1 MRTRAWLLLAAWG
14 CLLLGG
20 CWDRTELEDQGQV
33 VAMALD
39 AGENGGVKVTLMLAL
54 AQSLGAVNRSP
65 STPLAAE
72 YMSTEGATINQ
83 AVHILN
89 GVSTR
94 RLGLKH
100 LRAVL
105 VGEELSRQGL
115 EPLVMELQ
123 RSPEARETLLLAQTR
138 GSAHTVLKA
147 LHPVGEVNPARMIEG
162 LIMQAKYFHLA
173 PPVRLQHYVS
183 RLGETGVDPIL
194 PVLALNQN
202 WGEGSSTLPTRSALP
217 GELNQ
222 TSSSPVDYVGTAVFR
237 RDRLAGL
244 LTVDETQM
252 LLALRGE
259 MGKAYMTFPDPLVP
273 GKPVTLR
280 FHQENLPRHRVS
292 FAGGRPQW
300 QGHILFEGEALA
312 LPGGVDYTQPRARE
326 GLERAAAGAAE
337 ETIRTL
343 MVKLK
348 GWGADPVGIGLKFRR
363 KFLSLAQWNAYGWSE
378 RVPGL
383 MVDVSV
389 EMRIRRYG
397 LLLGPDRAE
406 RAR

>member
-1 MRTRAWLLLAAWG
+1 MRTKAWLLLAAFVS
-14 CLLLGG
+14 LLMGG

-33 VAMALD
+33 VAIALD
-39 AGENGGVKVTLMLAL
+39 EGAGGSVKVTLMLAL
-54 AQSLGAVNRSP
+54 AQSLGGMNRSP
-65 STPLAAE
+65 DTPLAAE
-72 YMSTEGATINQ
+72 IMSTEGATINQ

-105 VGEELSRQGL
+105 VGEALARSGL

-123 RSPEARETLLLAQTR
+123 RNPEARETLLLAQTR
-138 GSAHTVLKA
+138 GNAGQVLSA
-147 LHPVGEVNPARMIEG
+147 LHPVGEVNPARMVEG

-173 PPVRLQHYVS
+173 PPVRLQHFVT
-183 RLGETGVDPIL
+183 RLGETGIDPIL
-194 PVLALNQN
+194 PVLALNQ
-202 WGEGSSTLPTRSALP
+202 GRGGDASAAPGRSALP

-237 RDRLAGL
+237 KDRLAGL

-259 MGKAYMTFPDPLVP
+259 MGKAYMTFPDPMAP

-280 FHQENLPRHRVS
+280 FHQENLPQHRTA
-292 FAGGRPQW
+292 FTGGRPQLHS
-300 QGHILFEGEALA
+300 HILFEGEVLA
-312 LPGGVDYTQPRARE
+312 LPGGVDYTQPAARA
-326 GLERAAAGAAE
+326 GLERAAASAAE
-337 ETIRTL
+337 RTMGEL
-343 MVKLK
+343 MNKLK
-348 GWGADPVGIGLKFRR
+348 RWGADPVGVGLKFRR
-363 KFLSLAQWNAYGWSE
+363 KFLSVGEWKAYGWSQ
-378 RVPGL
+378 RASSL
-383 MVDVSV
+383 LVDVSV

-406 RAR
+406 W